1 MDSPLALSIIGL
13 AVILGTV
20 GLLLSNRAHPVV
32 AMTLVPVAGALI
44 AGFGP
49 SAIGEFFG
57 SGLESVMNVVVM
69 FVFAIV
75 FFGMLS
81 DAGFFLPVV
90 GSLIRA
96 TKGRVL
102 AAALGTA
109 AIGIV
114 AHLDGAGA
122 TTFLIAIPTLL
133 PLYKALHMSR
143 YVLLAILALSAGVMN
158 MMPWAGPLGRAAS
171 VVDEDP
177 VQLWHH
183 LVPIQLSSIVV
194 VFLIAAL
201 LGVLESRRIARL
213 RRSPE
218 FIAAGPVDTDRLA
231 AELVERWEHDNAR
244 NKVTLRRGRAVTIA
258 NVALVVALLAVLLGG
273 VVPPA
278 PAFLVATAIA
288 LPLNF
293 PAAKDQTAAIR
304 RHAPAALAMAGVILA
319 AAMFLGVLEETGMLE
334 HIALGLLAVLPEA
347 WGPGLHVIVGV
358 LGVPLDLLTSTDAYY
373 FSILPIVQE
382 TVAEFG
388 VSGTGAAAVLIIG
401 NIVGTFVSPF
411 SPALWLAIGLAGA
424 NMGKHIKVTFPLAWA
439 FGVIMVLAA
448 EAFGLTA

>member
-1 MDSPLALSIIGL
+1 M
-13 AVILGTV
+13 
-20 GLLLSNRAHPVV
+20 
-32 AMTLVPVAGALI
+32 
-44 AGFGP
+44 
-49 SAIGEFFG
+49 
-57 SGLESVMNVVVM
+57 
-69 FVFAIV
+69 
-75 FFGMLS
+75 
-81 DAGFFLPVV
+81 
-90 GSLIRA
+90 
-96 TKGRVL
+96 
-102 AAALGTA
+102 
-109 AIGIV
+109 
-114 AHLDGAGA
+114 
-122 TTFLIAIPTLL
+122 
-133 PLYKALHMSR
+133 
-143 YVLLAILALSAGVMN
+143 
-158 MMPWAGPLGRAAS
+158 
-171 VVDEDP
+171 
-177 VQLWHH
+177 
-183 LVPIQLSSIVV
+183 
-194 VFLIAAL
+194 
-201 LGVLESRRIARL
+201 
-213 RRSPE
+213 
-218 FIAAGPVDTDRLA
+218 
-231 AELVERWEHDNAR
+231 
-244 NKVTLRRGRAVTIA
+244 TIA

-439 FGVIMVLAA
+439 FGVIMVLS
-448 EAFGLTA
+448 LIHI